1 MMKVINP
8 SEIDSVIG
16 TEVGVS
22 DWVLIDQDRINKFA
36 DATMDHQFIHVD
48 PEQATPVF
56 GSTIAHGFLSLS
68 LVAGIPFDQE
78 IGLVLEGTKMG
89 LNYGLDKVRFLS
101 PVPVDSEVR
110 IRMKCIDISEKNPG
124 QDFSQKYQCISC
136 VFLLQNLLG
145 QDLETLPCLVHNLVP
160 SWCPL
165 KPNQFLDQKEYL
177 QLVTKT
183 KNHVQ
188 SLIQIQV

>member
-22 DWVLIDQDRINKFA
+22 DWILIDQDRINKFA

-110 IRMKCIDISEKNPG
+110 IRMKCVDISEKNPG
-124 QDFSQKYQCISC
+124 QYLAKTEVTMEIKGVEKPAF
-136 VFLLQNLLG
+136 VA
-145 QDLETLPCLVHNLVP
+145 ETLSMFVL
-160 SWCPL
+160 
-165 KPNQFLDQKEYL
+165 
-177 QLVTKT
+177 
-183 KNHVQ
+183 
-188 SLIQIQV
+188 

>member
-110 IRMKCIDISEKNPG
+110 IRMKCIDISEKNHG
-124 QDFSQKYQCISC
+124 QYLAKTEVTMEIKGVEKPAF
-136 VFLLQNLLG
+136 VA
-145 QDLETLPCLVHNLVP
+145 ETLSMFVL
-160 SWCPL
+160 
-165 KPNQFLDQKEYL
+165 
-177 QLVTKT
+177 
-183 KNHVQ
+183 
-188 SLIQIQV
+188 

>member
-22 DWVLIDQDRINKFA
+22 DWVLIDQNRINKFA

-48 PEQATPVF
+48 PEQDTPVF

-124 QDFSQKYQCISC
+124 QYLAKTEVTMEIKGVEKPAF
-136 VFLLQNLLG
+136 VA
-145 QDLETLPCLVHNLVP
+145 ETLSMFVL
-160 SWCPL
+160 
-165 KPNQFLDQKEYL
+165 
-177 QLVTKT
+177 
-183 KNHVQ
+183 
-188 SLIQIQV
+188 

>member
-78 IGLVLEGTKMG
+78 IGLVLDGTKMG

-110 IRMKCIDISEKNPG
+110 IRMECIDISEKNPG
-124 QDFSQKYQCISC
+124 QYLAKTKVTMEIKGIEKPAF
-136 VFLLQNLLG
+136 VA
-145 QDLETLPCLVHNLVP
+145 ETLSMFVL
-160 SWCPL
+160 
-165 KPNQFLDQKEYL
+165 
-177 QLVTKT
+177 
-183 KNHVQ
+183 
-188 SLIQIQV
+188 

>member
-8 SEIDSVIG
+8 SEIDSIIG

-124 QDFSQKYQCISC
+124 QYLAKTEVTMEIKGIEKPAF
-136 VFLLQNLLG
+136 VA
-145 QDLETLPCLVHNLVP
+145 ETLSMFVL
-160 SWCPL
+160 
-165 KPNQFLDQKEYL
+165 
-177 QLVTKT
+177 
-183 KNHVQ
+183 
-188 SLIQIQV
+188 

>member
-22 DWVLIDQDRINKFA
+22 DWILIDQDRINKFA

-78 IGLVLEGTKMG
+78 IGLILEGTKMG

-124 QDFSQKYQCISC
+124 QYLAKTEVTMEIKGIEKPAF
-136 VFLLQNLLG
+136 VA
-145 QDLETLPCLVHNLVP
+145 ETLSMFVL
-160 SWCPL
+160 
-165 KPNQFLDQKEYL
+165 
-177 QLVTKT
+177 
-183 KNHVQ
+183 
-188 SLIQIQV
+188 

>member
-22 DWVLIDQDRINKFA
+22 DWVLIDQNRINKFA

-101 PVPVDSEVR
+101 PVSVDSEVR

-124 QDFSQKYQCISC
+124 QYLAKTEVTMEIKG
-136 VFLLQNLLG
+136 VEKPAIVA
-145 QDLETLPCLVHNLVP
+145 ETLSMFVL
-160 SWCPL
+160 
-165 KPNQFLDQKEYL
+165 
-177 QLVTKT
+177 
-183 KNHVQ
+183 
-188 SLIQIQV
+188 